1 MQRNTLKSAAASSSV
16 FALAVLMGTTAL
28 VGPAAAAPFREN
40 TAAVA
45 DSPNQPGGQAAVSLA
60 AAQALR
66 HITSARRHVEDRNFA
81 AADQELGKA
90 LGLLDLVQSSLPSVA
105 VKDQIRVA
113 RRHLEY
119 ESTEEVMPDLVPI
132 YSSLERLVS
141 DVAVEE
147 ARQHIDRAKANL
159 EKNDKNGAMAEFLA
173 AGETLVYKEVDL
185 PLGATRRL
193 VTEARQELQ
202 RKDILAVDAALK
214 AAEDDVVYLSAVAH
228 EPLAQAHQSLW
239 QAAQK
244 YAAGAFD
251 AAKAELD
258 TAIGDLDQLTQDADE
273 ETRRAAQAMLT
284 KARSLR
290 TDIEANVEDVPSRLD
305 ELWKRAK
312 AVSERSAEYIAAGL
326 QRAGTKSD
334 LKADLIEAKLHLSY
348 AEIARFTTHDVDQAA
363 EELGLSLN
371 YMDQAV
377 DRVSKTEAAAILAI
391 HNSVEDLA
399 TEPASDQQ
407 QSRFVELEGEISRM
421 IEARADTKD
430 DTVSGGVAA
439 LTAGDYDAALKIL
452 TPLAEDNNPQAAF
465 WLGDMYE
472 YGLGVPKKIDTAL
485 KWYRKSAEAGW
496 TAAEFQ
502 LGEIYFNGTETLQDF
517 AKAHKWL
524 EQAAHGG
531 NSKAQQDLGQLY
543 AHGWGVEKDPIWA
556 YVWYEIAAR
565 EGNYEAQRLRDE
577 LIKTMGN
584 GDITEA
590 QKLTAQIAPDVLG
603 QG

>member
-1 MQRNTLKSAAASSSV
+1 
-16 FALAVLMGTTAL
+16 MGATEL
-28 VGPAAAAPFREN
+28 VGPAAAAPFREH

-45 DSPNQPGGQAAVSLA
+45 DSSNQMGDQAAVSPA

-66 HITSARRHVEDRNFA
+66 HITLGRRHLEDRNFD

-90 LGLLDLVQSSLPSVA
+90 LGLLDLVQSSLPSV
-105 VKDQIRVA
+105 VVRDQIQLA
-113 RRHLEY
+113 RKHLEY
-119 ESTEEVMPDLVPI
+119 QSTEETMPDLVPI
-132 YSSLERLVS
+132 YSSLERMGS
-141 DVAVEE
+141 DMAVDE
-147 ARQHIDRAKANL
+147 ARQHVDRAKANL
-159 EKNDKNGAMAEFLA
+159 EKNDKNGAMAEFAA
-173 AGETLVYKEVDL
+173 AGEAIVYKEVDL

-202 RKDILAVDAALK
+202 RKDILAADAALK
-214 AAEDDVVYLSAVAH
+214 AAEDDVVYLSAVAE
-228 EPLAQAHQSLW
+228 EPLVRAHQSLW
-239 QAAQK
+239 QAAQE
-244 YAAGAFD
+244 YATGAFD
-251 AAKAELD
+251 AAKAKLD
-258 TAIGDLDQLTQDADE
+258 TAIGDLDHLTEDADE
-273 ETRRAAQAMLT
+273 ETRKAAQAMLT

-290 TDIEANVEDVPSRLD
+290 TDIDANAEDVPSRLD
-305 ELWKRAK
+305 ELWKRTE

-348 AEIARFTTHDVDQAA
+348 AEIARFTTHDIDQAA
-363 EELGLSLN
+363 EELGLVLT

-377 DRVSKTEAAAILAI
+377 DNASKPQAAAILALR
-391 HNSVEDLA
+391 NSIGHLA
-399 TEPASDQQ
+399 TEPASGQQ
-407 QSRFVELEGEISRM
+407 QSRFAELRGEISRM
-421 IEARADTKD
+421 IEARADTQD

-439 LTAGDYDAALKIL
+439 LTAGDYDAALQIL
-452 TPLAEDNNPQAAF
+452 RPLAEGNNPQAAF

-485 KWYRKSAEAGW
+485 EWYGKSAEAGW

-531 NSKAQQDLGQLY
+531 NSQAQQDLGRLY
-543 AHGWGVEKDPIWA
+543 AHGWGVEKDPVWA

-577 LIKTMGN
+577 LVKTMGN

-590 QKLTAQIAPDVLG
+590 QKLTAQIAPQVLG